1 MRWKVA
7 TTSGKSATATTP
19 ISTPK
24 KQSVLGSP
32 GLRTTTPM
40 TLTPSMAGAMV
51 SAPPANHLLSGV
63 ASPVVAMNQQV
74 EMKCQCGKPAER
86 LRVKKEGETKGRHFF
101 KCQRRICEYFAWDP
115 TEIAVLRMSVQK
127 EEMNR
132 QAPEISPELTK
143 MKEEFEETKKELAFK
158 EGTLKEK
165 EKTLELAQESFK
177 QGAEQMVTS
186 VVEQAERR
194 HQEVMMMSQAQYQT
208 QLEQLQNQLCWMTAV
223 AGESRIG
230 EVMGSSEVHAQVVQ
244 DAMRLKQNL
253 EEQQQSQVGP
263 SQPMRSEGPM
273 E

>member
-1 MRWKVA
+1 
-7 TTSGKSATATTP
+7 
-19 ISTPK
+19 
-24 KQSVLGSP
+24 
-32 GLRTTTPM
+32 
-40 TLTPSMAGAMV
+40 
-51 SAPPANHLLSGV
+51 
-63 ASPVVAMNQQV
+63 
-74 EMKCQCGKPAER
+74 
-86 LRVKKEGETKGRHFF
+86 
-101 KCQRRICEYFAWDP
+101 
-115 TEIAVLRMSVQK
+115 
-127 EEMNR
+127 
-132 QAPEISPELTK
+132 